1 MKGNLAAG
9 AVGVKRNRP
18 FPETGQIPE
27 LIRLTE
33 ECVPVYFALQ
43 FYGDLAQSV
52 EQRIENPRV
61 PSSILGVATTFEP
74 PIRVELE
81 VFFSAFR
88 LSPKE
93 GGKGRF
99 DPIYSSLMFDR
110 RRLLG

>member
-1 MKGNLAAG
+1 
-9 AVGVKRNRP
+9 
-18 FPETGQIPE
+18 
-27 LIRLTE
+27 
-33 ECVPVYFALQ
+33 
-43 FYGDLAQSV
+43 
-52 EQRIENPRV
+52 
-61 PSSILGVATTFEP
+61 
-74 PIRVELE
+74 LE